1 VRHRRSHPL
10 ARNPRPAETSV
21 FKTKGNIG
29 VQREGKR
36 SCVIVALSLLPAA
49 LPTLDC
55 AVPVVARRLE
65 ELRSTS
71 SHNRDAD
78 LIREACNDR
87 ATTVP
92 SKGEESAPLRTRYD
106 VLLDLGLSAGLRRR
120 RWDCRGHGTAVPVR

>member
-1 VRHRRSHPL
+1 
-10 ARNPRPAETSV
+10 
-21 FKTKGNIG
+21 
-29 VQREGKR
+29 
-36 SCVIVALSLLPAA
+36 
-49 LPTLDC
+49 
-55 AVPVVARRLE
+55 VPVVARRLE

-120 RWDCRGHGTAVPVR
+120 RWDCRGHRDCRAREMNSSAGAATSLVFTSSVLP